1 MAKKKIVEEQPPVVP
16 AENKDKSLLS
26 SQEVEEVVS
35 GDENALS
42 EQMERIKNVSKEQQ
56 LEAIENE
63 KRKKI
68 EEEAKKKEAELK
80 AQQQAIED
88 AKIREQKQKEAEAL
102 EKQRIEAE
110 KLKQQQEIETQRAAQ
125 AEALKTQQE
134 QQRLEVEA
142 KRREQQKLINEQA
155 ASSNVAQTNMNL
167 QAQKTVISNE
177 MKKDQAVPPSS
188 DGGPTT
194 FKRVLAI
201 LLFISLMAM
210 IYFLPEITSYINE
223 LKEKNNQQ
231 DISDGT
237 LICSLKKTSE
247 NLDINVEAMFYFSN
261 KQMYKLSYNTV
272 STGDKV
278 EDATEL
284 KALNDKCLLLKDEAG
299 QLDGVTISCSL
310 NNGVNSNKQ
319 ILDYEKLDLN
329 KVTSAYTEAGGIYP
343 GEFKKSED
351 ISKIES
357 EMISNGYKCEKR

>member
-35 GDENALS
+35 GDEEALS

-110 KLKQQQEIETQRAAQ
+110 KLRQQQEIEAQKKAQ
-125 AEALKTQQE
+125 AEALKVQQE
-134 QQRLEVEA
+134 QQKLEEEA

-155 ASSNVAQTNMNL
+155 TSSNVAQTNMHL
-167 QAQKTVISNE
+167 QASKNVASNTPKPEQTSSNE
-177 MKKDQAVPPSS
+177 
-188 DGGPTT
+188 GGPTT
-194 FKRVLAI
+194 FKRVLAA

-231 DISDGT
+231 DISEGT

-247 NLDINVEAMFYFSN
+247 NLDINIEAMFYFSN

-284 KALNDKCLLLKDEAG
+284 KDLNDKCLLLKDEAG

>member
-35 GDENALS
+35 GDEEALS

-68 EEEAKKKEAELK
+68 EEEAKKREAELK

-110 KLKQQQEIETQRAAQ
+110 KLRKQQEIEAQKNAQ
-125 AEALKTQQE
+125 AEALKAQQE
-134 QQRLEVEA
+134 QQRLEEEA

-155 ASSNVAQTNMNL
+155 ASSNVAQTNMHL
-167 QAQKTVISNE
+167 QASKNVASNTPKPEQTSSNE
-177 MKKDQAVPPSS
+177 
-188 DGGPTT
+188 GGPTT
-194 FKRVLAI
+194 FKRVLAA

-231 DISDGT
+231 DISEGT

-247 NLDINVEAMFYFSN
+247 NLDINIEAMFYFSN

-284 KALNDKCLLLKDEAG
+284 KDLNDKCLLLKDEAG

>member
-35 GDENALS
+35 GDEEALS

-68 EEEAKKKEAELK
+68 EEEAKKREAELK

-110 KLKQQQEIETQRAAQ
+110 KLRKQQEIEAQKKAQ
-125 AEALKTQQE
+125 AEALKAQQE
-134 QQRLEVEA
+134 QQKLEEEA

-155 ASSNVAQTNMNL
+155 ASSNVAQTNMHL
-167 QAQKTVISNE
+167 QASKNIASNAPKPEQTSSNE
-177 MKKDQAVPPSS
+177 
-188 DGGPTT
+188 GGPTT
-194 FKRVLAI
+194 FKRVLAA

-247 NLDINVEAMFYFSN
+247 NLDINIEAMFYFSN

-329 KVTSAYTEAGGIYP
+329 KVTSAYTEAGGVYP

-357 EMISNGYKCEKR
+357 EMISTGYKCEKR

>member
-16 AENKDKSLLS
+16 AENKGKSLLS

-35 GDENALS
+35 GDEEALS

-110 KLKQQQEIETQRAAQ
+110 KLRQQQEIEAQKKAQ
-125 AEALKTQQE
+125 AEALKVQQE
-134 QQRLEVEA
+134 QQKLEEEA

-155 ASSNVAQTNMNL
+155 ASSNVAQTNMHL
-167 QAQKTVISNE
+167 QASKNVASNTPKPEQTSSNE
-177 MKKDQAVPPSS
+177 
-188 DGGPTT
+188 GGPTT
-194 FKRVLAI
+194 FKRVLAA

-231 DISDGT
+231 DISEGT

-247 NLDINVEAMFYFSN
+247 NLDINIEAMFYFSN

-284 KALNDKCLLLKDEAG
+284 KDLNDKCLLLKDEAG

>member
-35 GDENALS
+35 GDEEALS

-110 KLKQQQEIETQRAAQ
+110 KLRQQQEIEAQKKAQ
-125 AEALKTQQE
+125 AEALKVQQE
-134 QQRLEVEA
+134 QQKLEEEA

-155 ASSNVAQTNMNL
+155 ASSNVAQTNMHL
-167 QAQKTVISNE
+167 QASKNVASNTPKPEQTSSNE
-177 MKKDQAVPPSS
+177 
-188 DGGPTT
+188 GGPTT
-194 FKRVLAI
+194 FKRVLAA

-231 DISDGT
+231 DISEGT

-247 NLDINVEAMFYFSN
+247 NLDINIEAMFYFSN

-284 KALNDKCLLLKDEAG
+284 KDLNDKCLLLKDEAG

>member
-35 GDENALS
+35 GDEEALS

-68 EEEAKKKEAELK
+68 EEEAKKREAELK
-80 AQQQAIED
+80 AQQQAIND

-110 KLKQQQEIETQRAAQ
+110 KLRKQQEIEAQKNAQ
-125 AEALKTQQE
+125 AEALKAQQE
-134 QQRLEVEA
+134 QQRLEEEA

-155 ASSNVAQTNMNL
+155 ASSNVAQTNMHL
-167 QAQKTVISNE
+167 QASKSVSSNE
-177 MKKDQAVPPSS
+177 PKSDQAASNE
-188 DGGPTT
+188 GGPTT
-194 FKRVLAI
+194 FKRVLAV

-247 NLDINVEAMFYFSN
+247 NLDINIEAMFYFSN

>member
-35 GDENALS
+35 GDEEALS

-68 EEEAKKKEAELK
+68 EEEAKKREAELK

-110 KLKQQQEIETQRAAQ
+110 KLRKQQEIEAQKKAQ
-125 AEALKTQQE
+125 AEALKAQQE
-134 QQRLEVEA
+134 QQKLEEEA

-155 ASSNVAQTNMNL
+155 ASSNVAQTNMHL
-167 QAQKTVISNE
+167 QASKSVASNE
-177 MKKDQAVPPSS
+177 PKSDQTSS
-188 DGGPTT
+188 NEGGPTT
-194 FKRVLAI
+194 FKRVLAA

-247 NLDINVEAMFYFSN
+247 NLDINIEAMFYFSN

-284 KALNDKCLLLKDEAG
+284 KALNDKCLLLKDEA
-299 QLDGVTISCSL
+299 
-310 NNGVNSNKQ
+310 
-319 ILDYEKLDLN
+319 
-329 KVTSAYTEAGGIYP
+329 
-343 GEFKKSED
+343 
-351 ISKIES
+351 
-357 EMISNGYKCEKR
+357 

>member
-35 GDENALS
+35 GDEEALS

-110 KLKQQQEIETQRAAQ
+110 KLRQQQEIEAQKKAQ
-125 AEALKTQQE
+125 AEALKVQQE
-134 QQRLEVEA
+134 QQKLEEEA

-155 ASSNVAQTNMNL
+155 ASSNVAQTNMHL
-167 QAQKTVISNE
+167 QASKNVASNTPKPEQTSSNE
-177 MKKDQAVPPSS
+177 
-188 DGGPTT
+188 GGPTT
-194 FKRVLAI
+194 FKRVLAA

-247 NLDINVEAMFYFSN
+247 NLDINIEAMFYFSN

-284 KALNDKCLLLKDEAG
+284 KDLNDKCLLLKDEAG

>member
-35 GDENALS
+35 GDEEALS

-56 LEAIENE
+56 LEAIEHE

-68 EEEAKKKEAELK
+68 EEEAKKREAELK
-80 AQQQAIED
+80 AQQQAIND

-110 KLKQQQEIETQRAAQ
+110 KLRQQQEIEAQKKAQ
-125 AEALKTQQE
+125 AEALKAQQE
-134 QQRLEVEA
+134 QQKLEEEA
-142 KRREQQKLINEQA
+142 KRREQQKLINEQV

-167 QAQKTVISNE
+167 QASKNIASNAPKPEQTSSNE
-177 MKKDQAVPPSS
+177 
-188 DGGPTT
+188 GGPTT
-194 FKRVLAI
+194 FKRVLAA

-231 DISDGT
+231 DISEGT

-247 NLDINVEAMFYFSN
+247 NLDINIEAMFYFSN

>member
-35 GDENALS
+35 GDEEALS

-102 EKQRIEAE
+102 KV
-110 KLKQQQEIETQRAAQ
+110 
-125 AEALKTQQE
+125 QQE
-134 QQRLEVEA
+134 QQKLEEEA

-155 ASSNVAQTNMNL
+155 ASSNVAQTNMHL
-167 QAQKTVISNE
+167 QASKNVASNTPKPEQTSSNE
-177 MKKDQAVPPSS
+177 
-188 DGGPTT
+188 GGPTT
-194 FKRVLAI
+194 FKRVLAA

-231 DISDGT
+231 DISEGT

-247 NLDINVEAMFYFSN
+247 NLDINIEAMFYFSN

-284 KALNDKCLLLKDEAG
+284 KDLNDKCLLLKDEAG

>member
-35 GDENALS
+35 GDEEALS

-110 KLKQQQEIETQRAAQ
+110 KLRQQQEIEAQKKAQ
-125 AEALKTQQE
+125 AEALKVQQE
-134 QQRLEVEA
+134 QQKLEEEA

-155 ASSNVAQTNMNL
+155 ASSNVAQTNMHL
-167 QAQKTVISNE
+167 QASKNVASNTPKPEQTSSNE
-177 MKKDQAVPPSS
+177 
-188 DGGPTT
+188 GGPTT
-194 FKRVLAI
+194 FKRVLAA
-201 LLFISLMAM
+201 LLFIFLMAM

-231 DISDGT
+231 DISEGT

-247 NLDINVEAMFYFSN
+247 NLDINIEAMFYFSN

-284 KALNDKCLLLKDEAG
+284 KDLNDKCLLLKDEAG

>member
-35 GDENALS
+35 GDEEALS

-110 KLKQQQEIETQRAAQ
+110 KLRQQQEIEAQKKAQ
-125 AEALKTQQE
+125 AEALKAQQE
-134 QQRLEVEA
+134 QQKLEEEA

-155 ASSNVAQTNMNL
+155 ASSNVAQTNMHL
-167 QAQKTVISNE
+167 QASKNVASNTPKPEQTSSNE
-177 MKKDQAVPPSS
+177 
-188 DGGPTT
+188 GGPTT
-194 FKRVLAI
+194 FKRVLAA

-247 NLDINVEAMFYFSN
+247 NLDINIEAMFYFSN

-284 KALNDKCLLLKDEAG
+284 KDLNDKCLLLKDEAG

>member
-16 AENKDKSLLS
+16 AENEDKSLLS

-35 GDENALS
+35 GDEEALS

-110 KLKQQQEIETQRAAQ
+110 KLRQQQEIEAQKKAQ
-125 AEALKTQQE
+125 AEALKAQQE
-134 QQRLEVEA
+134 QQKLEEEA

-155 ASSNVAQTNMNL
+155 ASSNVAQTNMHL
-167 QAQKTVISNE
+167 QASKNVASNAPKPEQTSSNE
-177 MKKDQAVPPSS
+177 
-188 DGGPTT
+188 GGPTT
-194 FKRVLAI
+194 FKRVLAA

-231 DISDGT
+231 DISEGT

-247 NLDINVEAMFYFSN
+247 NLDINIEAMFYFSN

-284 KALNDKCLLLKDEAG
+284 KDLNDKCLLLKDEAG

>member
-35 GDENALS
+35 GDEEALS

-88 AKIREQKQKEAEAL
+88 AKIRKQKQKEAEAL

-110 KLKQQQEIETQRAAQ
+110 KLRQQQEIEAQKKAQ
-125 AEALKTQQE
+125 AEALKVQQE
-134 QQRLEVEA
+134 QQKLEEEA

-155 ASSNVAQTNMNL
+155 ASSNVAQTNMHL
-167 QAQKTVISNE
+167 QASKNVASNTPKPEQTSSNE
-177 MKKDQAVPPSS
+177 
-188 DGGPTT
+188 GGPTT
-194 FKRVLAI
+194 FKRVLAA

-231 DISDGT
+231 DISEGT

-247 NLDINVEAMFYFSN
+247 NLDINIEAMFYFSN

-284 KALNDKCLLLKDEAG
+284 KDLNDKCLLLKDEAG

>member
-35 GDENALS
+35 GDEEALS

-68 EEEAKKKEAELK
+68 EEEAKKREAELK

-110 KLKQQQEIETQRAAQ
+110 KLRKQQEIEAQKKAQ
-125 AEALKTQQE
+125 AEALKAQQE
-134 QQRLEVEA
+134 QQKLEEEA

-155 ASSNVAQTNMNL
+155 ASSNVAQTNMHL
-167 QAQKTVISNE
+167 QSSKSVASNE
-177 MKKDQAVPPSS
+177 SKSDQTSS
-188 DGGPTT
+188 NEGGPTT
-194 FKRVLAI
+194 FKRVLAA

-247 NLDINVEAMFYFSN
+247 NLDINIEAMFYFSN

-329 KVTSAYTEAGGIYP
+329 KVTSAYTEAGGVYP

-357 EMISNGYKCEKR
+357 EMISTGYKCEKR

>member
-35 GDENALS
+35 GDEEALS

-68 EEEAKKKEAELK
+68 EEEAKKREAELK

-110 KLKQQQEIETQRAAQ
+110 KLRKQQEIEAQKKAQ
-125 AEALKTQQE
+125 AEALKAQQE
-134 QQRLEVEA
+134 QQKLEEEA

-155 ASSNVAQTNMNL
+155 ASSNVAQTNMHL
-167 QAQKTVISNE
+167 QSSKSVASNAPKPEQTSSNE
-177 MKKDQAVPPSS
+177 
-188 DGGPTT
+188 GGPTT
-194 FKRVLAI
+194 FKRVLAA

-247 NLDINVEAMFYFSN
+247 NLDINIEAMFYFSN

-329 KVTSAYTEAGGIYP
+329 KVTSAYTEAGGVYP

-357 EMISNGYKCEKR
+357 EMISTGYKCEKR

>member
-35 GDENALS
+35 GDEEALS

-68 EEEAKKKEAELK
+68 EEEAKKREAELK

-110 KLKQQQEIETQRAAQ
+110 KLRQQQEIEAQKKAQ
-125 AEALKTQQE
+125 AEALKVQQE
-134 QQRLEVEA
+134 QQKLEEEA

-155 ASSNVAQTNMNL
+155 ASSNVAQTNMHL
-167 QAQKTVISNE
+167 QASKNVASNTPKPEQTSSNE
-177 MKKDQAVPPSS
+177 
-188 DGGPTT
+188 GGPTT
-194 FKRVLAI
+194 FKRVLAA

-231 DISDGT
+231 DISEGT

-247 NLDINVEAMFYFSN
+247 NLDINIEAMFYFSN

-284 KALNDKCLLLKDEAG
+284 KDLNDKCLLLKDEAG

>member
-35 GDENALS
+35 GDEEALS

-110 KLKQQQEIETQRAAQ
+110 KLRQQQEIEAQKKAQ
-125 AEALKTQQE
+125 AEALKAQQE
-134 QQRLEVEA
+134 QQKLEEEA

-155 ASSNVAQTNMNL
+155 ASSNVAQTNMHL
-167 QAQKTVISNE
+167 QASKNVASNTPKPEQTSSNE
-177 MKKDQAVPPSS
+177 
-188 DGGPTT
+188 GGPTT
-194 FKRVLAI
+194 FKRVLAA

-231 DISDGT
+231 DISEGT

-247 NLDINVEAMFYFSN
+247 NLDINIEAMFYFSN

-284 KALNDKCLLLKDEAG
+284 KDLNDKCLLLKDEAG

>member
-35 GDENALS
+35 GDEEALS

-110 KLKQQQEIETQRAAQ
+110 KLRQQQEIEAQKKAQ
-125 AEALKTQQE
+125 AEALKVQQE
-134 QQRLEVEA
+134 QQKLEEEA

-155 ASSNVAQTNMNL
+155 ASSNVAQTNMHL
-167 QAQKTVISNE
+167 QASKNVASNTPKPEQTSSNE
-177 MKKDQAVPPSS
+177 
-188 DGGPTT
+188 GGPTT
-194 FKRVLAI
+194 FKRVLAA
-201 LLFISLMAM
+201 LLFISLLSM

-231 DISDGT
+231 DISEGT

-247 NLDINVEAMFYFSN
+247 NLDINIEAMFYFSN

-284 KALNDKCLLLKDEAG
+284 KDLNDKCLLLKDEAG